1 MPSTDPIHELPIRN
15 REDLQ
20 RVVTLVQKRI
30 KTREA
35 QLEQRWENLP
45 EEATK
50 SVIDTLLPVI
60 LGNRLAGLAWRLGK
74 RAIFSLMDR
83 LLTIFPAPGQK
94 NRPADN

>member
-1 MPSTDPIHELPIRN
+1 MTDPINELPIRN

-20 RVVTLVQKRI
+20 RVIMIVQKRI

-35 QLEQRWENLP
+35 RLEQRWENLP

-60 LGNRLAGLAWRLGK
+60 LGNRLAGLAWKLGK

-83 LLTIFPAPGQK
+83 LLTLFPGPGPK
-94 NRPADN
+94 NKPADN